1 MARIYIDA
9 DSIPE
14 RHRSIVL
21 RRIIG
26 KAHSAWFVADRRLQD
41 VERAIE
47 EDKRLRRAPFRDT
60 LTREEARKI
69 GSEIHMVVV
78 DSGADSADDEIVR
91 IAEVPAL
98 AITHDIP
105 LAARLLDKGLAV
117 IDDRGGRYDAGSI
130 RERLSERGNNRI
142 FREMGLFDQPSKR
155 FDERTI
161 QRFAAAF
168 DHAVIELDNN
178 NIPE

>member
-60 LTREEARKI
+60 LPREEARKI

-105 LAARLLDKGLAV
+105 LAAMLLDKGLAV

-161 QRFAAAF
+161 QR
-168 DHAVIELDNN
+168 
-178 NIPE
+178 IPIGADLFGIFNYRH

>member
-14 RHRSIVL
+14 RHRLIVL

-168 DHAVIELDNN
+168 DHAVIELDKN

>member
-1 MARIYIDA
+1 MARIYVDA
-9 DSIPE
+9 DSLPE

-21 RRIIG
+21 RRVIG
-26 KAHSAWFVADRRLQD
+26 KAHSIWFVADRGLRD
-41 VERAIE
+41 VEKAIE
-47 EDKRLRRAPFRDT
+47 DDKRARRAPFRET
-60 LTREEARKI
+60 LSREEARKI

-91 IAEVPAL
+91 IAEAPAL

-105 LAARLLDKGLAV
+105 LAARLLEKGLIV

-130 RERLSERGNNRI
+130 RERLSERDNNRI
-142 FREMGLFDQPSKR
+142 FREMGLFDSPSRR

-161 QRFAAAF
+161 QLFAAAF
-168 DHAVIELDNN
+168 DHAITELDTN
-178 NIPE
+178 

>member
-9 DSIPE
+9 DSLPE

-21 RRIIG
+21 RRIVG
-26 KAHSAWFVADRRLQD
+26 KTHSAWFVADRSLKD

-69 GSEIHMVVV
+69 GSEIHMIVVE
-78 DSGADSADDEIVR
+78 SGADSADDEIVR
-91 IAEVPAL
+91 IAEAPAL

-105 LAARLLDKGLAV
+105 LAARLLEKGLVV
-117 IDDRGGRYDAGSI
+117 IDDRGGRYEEGSI
-130 RERLSERGNNRI
+130 RERLSERSNNKV
-142 FREMGLFDQPSKR
+142 FREMGLFDLPSKR

-168 DHAVIELDNN
+168 DHSIIELDKN
-178 NIPE
+178 NILK

>member
-168 DHAVIELDNN
+168 DHAVIELDKN

>member
-9 DSIPE
+9 DSLPE

-168 DHAVIELDNN
+168 DHAIVELDNN
-178 NIPE
+178 IPE

>member
-9 DSIPE
+9 DSLPE

-78 DSGADSADDEIVR
+78 DSGSDSADDEIVR

-168 DHAVIELDNN
+168 DHAVIELDKN